1 MDKKKSD
8 IYKNYTIKNPFYVFA
23 KSCNRKSTLKKYGL
37 LDTVSVQELKDLY
50 LNKQNKICP
59 IMQTELPIEEM
70 SLDHIVPL
78 SKGGK
83 NNISNL
89 QFVWWR
95 YNFFKQDSLEEEAK
109 KDWNK
114 IIDMR
119 IGNG

>member
-1 MDKKKSD
+1 M
-8 IYKNYTIKNPFYVFA
+8 
-23 KSCNRKSTLKKYGL
+23 
-37 LDTVSVQELKDLY
+37 DTVSVQELKDLY